1 MNILD
6 KTKRLL
12 LPVMLLM
19 LTAVPA
25 IAEDV
30 SFTAQAPQ
38 AVVKGDQFRISFKVN
53 AGGGK
58 EFRAPDMKSLSVLS
72 GPSLSTFSSAQTIN
86 GKMTSSTTVTYT
98 YVVIAEE
105 EGDIKLDGATIK
117 VDGKQYTSNSLTIKV
132 MTPDQNQAGP
142 GQGSRNT
149 TFPLQVFDVSAVR
162 KS

>member
-38 AVVKGDQFRISFKVN
+38 AVVKGDQFRISFK
-53 AGGGK
+53 K
-58 EFRAPDMKSLSVLS
+58 TMCLCCKLFRRYKRPKS
-72 GPSLSTFSSAQTIN
+72 
-86 GKMTSSTTVTYT
+86 
-98 YVVIAEE
+98 
-105 EGDIKLDGATIK
+105 
-117 VDGKQYTSNSLTIKV
+117 
-132 MTPDQNQAGP
+132 
-142 GQGSRNT
+142 SR
-149 TFPLQVFDVSAVR
+149 R
-162 KS
+162 KKKKTA